1 MKSLKLIWMLIVL
14 VAVLGPRAAQAQ
26 FPDCST
32 EEGTNLVGL
41 VWEDNSFTM
50 FPHDYT
56 PHTATLVLF
65 NTTSWVRAWEM
76 RLDYDDAN
84 LTLLNVSL
92 LGTALNA
99 GTDGDFVVG
108 LTEPLMPNTANA
120 VALANFTF
128 ISATEDVVNLYA
140 NPVINSTQSLPGE
153 MAYLTF
159 GYAGSDSLVAINP
172 IGGFSEPGV
181 SEPIGNID
189 NMWGIELPY
198 CPAPNQSPT
207 ADFDLVET
215 DEDIPITFD
224 ILANDSDP
232 DGYLIPSTVQLLG
245 PPPPLGGE
253 FIYDGDGLVTYT
265 PPPESSGTDL
275 IYYTVEDNEGAVSN
289 QSTIWVTV
297 NNVNDPPVALD
308 DSGFTER
315 NVGITIDLLS
325 NDTDVDNA
333 LDPASLILSS
343 TAEGGFVTDNGDG
356 TVLYMPGYF
365 TYDDHFTYTVADISG
380 AVSNPAT
387 VTVAVTQPYAPIE
400 VPDCTGEGEN
410 MLGIVWENGQ
420 FSMPDAPTT
429 GEIIYGRIYVFNP
442 SGGTVDGF
450 AFDLEYDSYG
460 TVGVTPVM
468 PYPGT
473 FIPEMYPSSLSYM
486 LDEPLV
492 PGPDGA
498 VPIAEVQV
506 NLEASSGV
514 DIYANPA
521 IVITQPVTEY
531 LWTGGD
537 PGNVTLNLLGD
548 DITPIGSLNGVDL
561 AYCETLPPQWT
572 DVTSAAGL
580 PEDVGGRSSA
590 WCDFDNDGDED
601 LYIGIASLP
610 SRLYRNN
617 ADGTFTDITTPET
630 AVGAD
635 VRPVVWADPDNDGNF
650 DLLIGRATRSAPTEN
665 VMLWSD
671 GIGGFTQ
678 STDMPLGAREPCN
691 DINWIDYNLD
701 GKLDVLLDTG
711 SLNGSRLLRNLD
723 GHLFLDVTD
732 PVFSD
737 NTNAFCSSWADYDL
751 DGDLDVFVVSR
762 PAQPCHLLR
771 NDGDGV
777 FTDVTPPA
785 LNPGNNPYAAAW
797 ADFDNDGDPDLFI
810 GGSDYP
816 NHLIRNDGS
825 GVFTDV
831 TPALMAGTEETTGMA
846 WFDANNDGHLDL
858 FILNREAANILALNN
873 GDGTWSEGDYP
884 ALQLEEESLSVSAA
898 DYDQDGD
905 LDLFLSNGHFNSP
918 SYLLPGH
925 LLRNEQNNGNHW
937 LEVGLTGTYCTRQ
950 AVGARIEVLA
960 GGMRQTRW
968 LGVGEGFWNQ
978 HQQAEFFGLGNAT
991 VADSVIVVWPSIN
1004 DLGQHHRTWL
1014 AGVPVDQVIE
1024 ITEETDSNFDIDFA
1038 PVVAYI
1044 GDQIINDDDDFAEID
1059 LDEFVW
1065 TDNTTSPI
1073 NWSYAGNTFLQV
1085 SITDG
1090 VASITYPD
1098 GWSGEE
1104 TITFTAEVNGLLG
1117 SLDVPF
1123 TVLSPDVAWADIT
1136 PGSGLDAFEG
1146 GKGISW
1152 GDYDGDS
1159 DQDLFITATPTL
1171 GTRLMRNNGNGLFED
1186 VTTPAVHANA
1196 DSRSSSWCDPDNDGD
1211 LDIYVTFSVY
1221 GGFADHFMSWNNGD
1235 GTFTQEYLPPLDIP
1249 GSTESANWLD
1259 YDQDG
1264 WQDVFVA
1271 RGATGHSLFR
1281 NLDGYQFLDVTQPPL
1296 DDPVGA
1302 RTSCWADY
1310 DLDGDLD
1317 LYLVQSEGG
1326 SKLFRYDGENNF
1338 TNVTPPLL
1346 APGYWVPAGAWG
1358 DYDNDGDPDLYLVI
1372 YNQPNRLLNNEGGVF
1387 SDVTPPLLE
1396 ETGSGMGLAWLD
1408 YDNDGDLDLYVLN
1421 QYSANHLYRNDGGSW
1436 SDQTPSELMDSDAPS
1451 LATAFADFDQ
1461 DGDLDL
1467 FVTTNEYMG
1476 YPGPNHLV
1484 RNDLDNG
1491 NHWLQLDLVGTYSHR
1506 LAVGAKVEV
1515 HAGTLHQ
1522 TRWVPAGS
1530 GLFNQHQ
1537 HALSFGLGAYATVDS
1552 VRITWPRKFANGNYN
1567 STLLTGVAADQ
1578 FLTVTE
1584 EISGAPAVA
1593 DMGELTVFLSTPKYN
1608 LDLGEHVSGNESAA
1622 ELSWEVSGN
1631 PDLNVT
1637 IVAGVAT
1644 IQPKLNA
1651 WFGTNTIT
1659 FTGTDS
1665 RGLSD
1670 SGEFSI
1676 TWNHAFDQFVEIVT
1690 DAGESF
1696 YAGTRYPATEAFDP
1710 LIDQLISSVEPT
1722 LRFAPPSGFDDYAY
1736 VRHMLTGSEMD
1747 LGTATLDGQPYYQ
1760 YFGEYRAV
1768 PLGEFCF
1775 YECIWNDGTGE
1786 YDCGDDCQ
1794 YELEAGRFY
1803 SMIWTPA
1810 GQWADISLIEE
1821 SDEVWLRTDS
1831 HPIYDATGSIDQW
1844 EFEIEVVNNDPDPV
1858 TRTLQFNP
1866 SFAFSDGIGL
1876 KLWDETEGQLF
1887 DLWSDS
1893 QYTFE
1898 VPGNSSEIR
1907 SFILF
1912 VGTPGT
1918 TGDTDGDG
1926 VPDVDDACPGEDAS
1940 FFDRDGDGCIDPVI
1954 GGRHLE
1960 YWGEGTFPLE
1970 YVVDHLGVDEITD
1983 DSDLPAIQQGFAAW
1997 DGLAGTEIAI
2007 EYGGETTDLVADSF
2021 DGINT
2026 VTFHD
2031 GDYDFIRGTVAVGL
2045 STSFTETATFQGQT
2059 IRPGQIVDTDVIF
2072 NDEEF
2077 NFCTPTNPIDGALD
2091 LQSIITHEA
2100 GHMLGLSHSAVKTST
2115 MFYVLQP
2122 DTTGTSL
2129 EREDRLAM
2137 FKAYYTDAA
2146 YTGTTHLQGTV
2157 TSGWTGRPVAGA
2169 IVFVVDVVAGDT
2181 LGCDFTLPDDGTFHF
2196 IGLPVGETL
2205 ELSIHPLDG
2214 SEAIGY
2220 LQPISVNR
2228 TIDGAER
2235 ELFDPEFWNSGDSAS
2250 EESLEVTQIVLGPG
2264 ETFTAD
2270 FVTNV
2275 DTTGPSIIAVS
2286 PASGATEVPLDAAV
2300 LFRCDEAID
2309 PASLAGNFNLSEVGV
2324 GTLIPGNAALV
2335 EDDRT
2340 LSYTLTDFIKFETQ
2354 YELRVG
2360 GGITDRYGNEM
2371 GSEFVM
2377 TFTTQQR
2384 PPLSMDSLS
2393 PRKGVAGSL
2402 VVIIGEGFS
2411 PEAEQNAVYYDSE
2424 GHALRTWD
2432 VLQNSPNQLV
2442 VQVPDDLE
2450 VGVGDVY
2457 VVSGNTTSNRLLYTV
2472 LPPGEEARGLETAA
2486 VDLFALPR
2494 KVEAHPAGDMVYV
2507 ATDYGLSYVDV
2518 SDPSAPV
2525 HSSAALGLGLKDLD
2539 LSPGG
2544 NRVYGIGAADNRLH
2558 VWDTQDHVTLFEE
2571 TLDFRL
2577 RGILVDPSGRRA
2589 YLATEY
2595 SGIQILDINEGY
2607 VNFLR
2612 PIGALQADGIRPLGA
2627 MACDPAGNYL
2637 LAAAGGG
2644 KLLVFDLN
2652 TFELHTTVEVM
2663 PSPRDVVV
2671 DPYGE
2676 RAYVTDESGYVSI
2689 VSLGSFARVMDI
2701 TCGGEMLGSAID
2713 PMGSFVYAV
2722 NHQLDNLDVIDLRID
2737 SASYRSISTRLPQQT
2752 NPVDVALSPGGLY
2765 AYVICETDQ
2774 RLAVNTVGAG
2784 PMLAS
2789 LSRRSGPAGAKVV
2802 LSGVDF
2808 EGGRVSF
2815 AGAPVDI
2822 EGQPTDTAVTV
2833 SVPADAGSGTVMV
2846 LGAEPGELSNGIE
2859 FQVLEATPP
2868 GALRLSAAVQP
2879 AGQPA
2884 LTGAVA
2890 ANSNDR
2896 MVAVGGQDGRV
2907 HLLNTD
2913 PNTSQFNS
2921 FVGETAPLGGPVS
2934 DLVCSPDGLTV
2945 YAVSPED
2952 PVVRQFNINPG
2963 SASFAGQLS
2972 AVTLD
2977 GGAPVSAA
2985 LSPDGRTLLTA
2996 DGTSPLVHVIDWA
3009 NGNVQ
3014 TVAVGSQPGRLT
3026 FHPAGQHAYV
3036 VTTGGLVAMDMA
3048 GPVLAPV
3055 SVDGLPVDLVF
3066 SPDGSRCYVLVEP
3079 SSSGDRTLVILNTET
3094 PGQPSV
3100 LNSLV
3105 FPAESGLLDER
3116 LVLSPAG
3123 DRLLLHLREVGLV
3136 LVDVANGYRITQP
3149 DIVAAGAEVGLAFA
3163 TSGSLVYAAAA
3174 EDATVRA
3181 FDFSDAM
3188 QLAKVWGDDQ
3198 TAVVNTV
3205 LESSLRVRVT
3215 DQATGEGLAG
3225 VPVTF
3230 NIDTQAKLAS
3240 GAPVTLGQTATVD
3253 KLQILKATNHVKPPL
3268 DVLKGGKMGGDTW
3281 EDAVVVPGL
3290 PYTDTGNTWN
3300 ATDDYDEACPYGG
3313 STAPDVVYAFTS
3325 DFDGA
3330 IAVDLC
3336 GSSYDTK
3343 VFVYANAVTP
3353 GEPWACNDDF
3363 YLGDPNCLDWVSLV
3377 PEMVVY
3383 EGDTYY
3389 IVVDGFNGG
3398 GGDYVLNLT
3407 KKYEMN
3413 PAGYLVTDDPDSQP
3427 TTLTMGT
3434 DQYGFADVRW
3444 NLGLR
3449 PGTQFLEAGVL
3460 GADDSPQTFT
3470 ARALLNQDHLDFEL
3484 VESRLAP
3491 QPDATDVAVT
3501 TAVQVSFTRPLD
3513 TALFTEDKFFLSA
3526 DGGATAAPSVLGL
3539 TDDNTTATLIPR
3551 GVLEYGTVYTVVLGP
3566 QIYATNGE
3574 QLTPYFFT
3582 FTTEPAPPGPEL
3594 LGVNPPAAIPLTTV
3608 MLTGSGF
3615 SPDPAL
3621 NTVTFGQLTAPVSLA
3636 EPDYIITKVPLG
3648 SLPGLTTVTVTV
3660 GGQVTEAMPFNVLA
3674 PTLDGPDEVVVRVP
3688 TGSGT
3693 KAATV
3698 SPDGAVLYAVAP
3710 EADVVIPVDL
3720 VNFTTLPSIPVGDMP
3735 WAITRH
3741 PDGDLVFVAN
3751 RMSGDLTS
3759 IGIDPDLTGYHRGVG
3774 NVGVGAQPVDLVIT
3788 PAGDRVLVANEESQE
3803 LTVVDAD
3810 SKSATYNSVVKRVPV
3825 SQGAKAVTVSP
3836 DGARIY
3842 LGTDEGYI
3850 LIGAVDYGV
3859 VRRVPVSQ
3867 GAKAVTV
3874 SPDGALLV
3882 YLDQAGDIWIFDV
3895 GVGSDRE
3902 DQIVARVPMS
3912 SGAKAATVSPDG
3924 ARLYVV
3930 PDESDLIYVYALDIG
3945 TSVGVVGQP
3954 GGAPP
3959 MELELV
3965 QTLTAGENPQMVV
3978 FDPTGSGRF
3987 MVPNAGDNTISV
3999 FDQAFGSITGF
4010 LQAECDGAVS
4020 PLAGVE
4026 VDIFRNLD
4034 GLLAAS
4040 VMTDENGHYS
4050 QSLPQGSY
4058 NVTLVTPL
4066 GYTLPTEE
4074 VGQEVVA
4081 GQSHTVDWQVYCEP
4095 VIPDQ
4100 RKMSF
4105 WKHQLALA
4113 LLGLNNYEIS
4123 GDELCSYLDLI
4134 EGHFNNNA
4142 INEVRVYDPP
4152 ESDLC
4157 MDKLQVAKDLLNLD
4171 GDEDM
4176 LAKAK
4181 QELLALL
4188 FNVASDKLSL
4198 RAIIS
4203 EDGAN
4208 VSRAITFVDG
4218 CIDDGDPANDEQAMK
4233 IAKNINKGKMVDAG
4247 LIPETIPDIFYSPV
4261 ATHFHLDQNYPN
4273 PFNPECRIRFGV
4285 PKPGLVR
4292 LKIFDVSG
4300 RLVRTLVDENL
4311 RTGTYIKVWNGTDS
4325 RGLPVASGV
4334 YFYKMEAGSF
4344 VRTRKMLL
4352 MK

>member
-1 MKSLKLIWMLIVL
+1 MKALKLILLVVL
-14 VAVLGPRAAQAQ
+14 LLSAIATTSSWGQSTL
-26 FPDCST
+26 DCS
-32 EEGTNLVGL
+32 EAGENLVGL
-41 VWEDNSFTM
+41 IWSDGTFTLNPHNYETQTGTLYIFNPSGGDVQGWELSLNF
-50 FPHDYT
+50 DYFN
-56 PHTATLVLF
+56 LVLL
-65 NTTSWVRAWEM
+65 SA
-76 RLDYDDAN
+76 
-84 LTLLNVSL
+84 SL
-92 LGTALNA
+92 YGNGDNA
-99 GTDGDFVVG
+99 SSIPNEFVVG
-108 LTEPLMPNTANA
+108 LGSPLLPDAYGA
-120 VALANFTF
+120 VAVASFTF
-128 ISATEDVVNLYA
+128 LLQGVEDEFSFYA
-140 NPVINSTQSLPGE
+140 APIGTPSLPGS
-153 MAYLTF
+153 MALVT
-159 GYAGSDSLVAINP
+159 GSSTNVVPLLPVGGAGNP
-172 IGGFSEPGV
+172 IGNLYQNLGT
-181 SEPIGNID
+181 
-189 NMWGIELPY
+189 ELDY
-198 CPAPNQSPT
+198 CPEIAPPNAPPSAVIDQ
-207 ADFDLVET
+207 AFT
-215 DEDIPITFD
+215 DANIPVTFD

-232 DGYLIPSTVQLLG
+232 DGTLDYSSVEFVTSPS
-245 PPPPLGGE
+245 GGGD
-253 FIYDGDGLVTYT
+253 FQYNGDGTVTYT
-265 PPPESSGTDL
+265 PLPDFYGIDGL
-275 IYYTVEDNEGAVSN
+275 RYRVADNDGAWSN
-289 QSTIWVTV
+289 DAIIAVF
-297 NNVNDPPVALD
+297 VNDPPVANN
-308 DSGFTER
+308 DSASTVR
-315 NVGITIDLLS
+315 NSSVTIDLLA
-325 NDTDVDNA
+325 NDSDSDGT
-333 LDPASLILSS
+333 LDPATLVLGPVSLGTSL
-343 TAEGGFVTDNGDG
+343 VDNGDG
-356 TVLYMPGYF
+356 TVTYQPTLF
-365 TYDDHFTYTVADISG
+365 TYEEQFTYTVQDNDG
-380 AVSNPAT
+380 ATSNTAT
-387 VTVAVTQPYAPIE
+387 VTVTVSQPYGPIV
-400 VPDCTGEGEN
+400 VPDCTGVGEN
-410 MLGIVWENGQ
+410 FLGIVWENNQ

-429 GEIIYGRIYVFNP
+429 GETIYGRVYIFNP

-450 AFDLEYDSYG
+450 AFVLDYDVVYG
-460 TVGVTPVM
+460 SSSVGFNPILPYSVTFIEGM
-468 PYPGT
+468 DPGT
-473 FIPEMYPSSLSYM
+473 WSYM

-492 PGPDGA
+492 PDASGA
-498 VPIAEVQV
+498 VPVMEIQMELGL
-506 NLEASSGV
+506 NSGV
-514 DIYANPA
+514 DIYSNPA
-521 IVITQPVTEY
+521 TTITPVTEQ
-531 LWTGGD
+531 LFTGGD
-537 PGNVTLNLLGD
+537 PSPVQLNLLGD
-548 DITPIGSLNGVDL
+548 DITPIGSLNGTDLYYCQAENQPPVAVPDNVTTLEDQSVVIDL
-561 AYCETLPPQWT
+561 A
-572 DVTSAAGL
+572 
-580 PEDVGGRSSA
+580 
-590 WCDFDNDGDED
+590 
-601 LYIGIASLP
+601 
-610 SRLYRNN
+610 
-617 ADGTFTDITTPET
+617 
-630 AVGAD
+630 
-635 VRPVVWADPDNDGNF
+635 GN
-650 DLLIGRATRSAPTEN
+650 
-665 VMLWSD
+665 
-671 GIGGFTQ
+671 
-678 STDMPLGAREPCN
+678 
-691 DINWIDYNLD
+691 
-701 GKLDVLLDTG
+701 
-711 SLNGSRLLRNLD
+711 
-723 GHLFLDVTD
+723 
-732 PVFSD
+732 
-737 NTNAFCSSWADYDL
+737 DYDV
-751 DGDLDVFVVSR
+751 DS
-762 PAQPCHLLR
+762 P
-771 NDGDGV
+771 
-777 FTDVTPPA
+777 
-785 LNPGNNPYAAAW
+785 
-797 ADFDNDGDPDLFI
+797 
-810 GGSDYP
+810 
-816 NHLIRNDGS
+816 
-825 GVFTDV
+825 
-831 TPALMAGTEETTGMA
+831 
-846 WFDANNDGHLDL
+846 LDL
-858 FILNREAANILALNN
+858 TSINLSNPINSGTLIDN
-873 GDGTWSEGDYP
+873 GDGTVTYTPYP
-884 ALQLEEESLSVSAA
+884 N
-898 DYDQDGD
+898 YFGM
-905 LDLFLSNGHFNSP
+905 DLF
-918 SYLLPGH
+918 SY
-925 LLRNEQNNGNHW
+925 
-937 LEVGLTGTYCTRQ
+937 TI
-950 AVGARIEVLA
+950 ADDSGATSAWVTATVTITEVLDPFELMA
-960 GGMRQTRW
+960 P
-968 LGVGEGFWNQ
+968 
-978 HQQAEFFGLGNAT
+978 
-991 VADSVIVVWPSIN
+991 DCP
-1004 DLGQHHRTWL
+1004 
-1014 AGVPVDQVIE
+1014 
-1024 ITEETDSNFDIDFA
+1024 DSNTMAFVWSSGEFDIDPGPTLVGYLMLFKPTRSCLEFFEFGLEFDGISSPLTENVTLFGDA
-1038 PVVAYI
+1038 NNFIATQYPGSYWFSTSIGADLHPNSQGVVVL
-1044 GDQIINDDDDFAEID
+1044 AEI
-1059 LDEFVW
+1059 
-1065 TDNTTSPI
+1065 T
-1073 NWSYAGNTFLQV
+1073 
-1085 SITDG
+1085 
-1090 VASITYPD
+1090 
-1098 GWSGEE
+1098 
-1104 TITFTAEVNGLLG
+1104 
-1117 SLDVPF
+1117 
-1123 TVLSPDVAWADIT
+1123 
-1136 PGSGLDAFEG
+1136 
-1146 GKGISW
+1146 
-1152 GDYDGDS
+1152 
-1159 DQDLFITATPTL
+1159 
-1171 GTRLMRNNGNGLFED
+1171 FED
-1186 VTTPAVHANA
+1186 VVDPAEIFFATPMDAFDFHYQ
-1196 DSRSSSWCDPDNDGD
+1196 SC
-1211 LDIYVTFSVY
+1211 
-1221 GGFADHFMSWNNGD
+1221 D
-1235 GTFTQEYLPPLDIP
+1235 GTPVEMVPVSGDFGVPTATIGSLNPPSYC
-1249 GSTESANWLD
+1249 GTSN
-1259 YDQDG
+1259 
-1264 WQDVFVA
+1264 
-1271 RGATGHSLFR
+1271 
-1281 NLDGYQFLDVTQPPL
+1281 PP
-1296 DDPVGA
+1296 VI
-1302 RTSCWADY
+1302 S
-1310 DLDGDLD
+1310 DL
-1317 LYLVQSEGG
+1317 
-1326 SKLFRYDGENNF
+1326 GE
-1338 TNVTPPLL
+1338 
-1346 APGYWVPAGAWG
+1346 
-1358 DYDNDGDPDLYLVI
+1358 I
-1372 YNQPNRLLNNEGGVF
+1372 
-1387 SDVTPPLLE
+1387 
-1396 ETGSGMGLAWLD
+1396 
-1408 YDNDGDLDLYVLN
+1408 
-1421 QYSANHLYRNDGGSW
+1421 
-1436 SDQTPSELMDSDAPS
+1436 
-1451 LATAFADFDQ
+1451 
-1461 DGDLDL
+1461 
-1467 FVTTNEYMG
+1467 
-1476 YPGPNHLV
+1476 
-1484 RNDLDNG
+1484 
-1491 NHWLQLDLVGTYSHR
+1491 
-1506 LAVGAKVEV
+1506 
-1515 HAGTLHQ
+1515 
-1522 TRWVPAGS
+1522 
-1530 GLFNQHQ
+1530 
-1537 HALSFGLGAYATVDS
+1537 
-1552 VRITWPRKFANGNYN
+1552 
-1567 STLLTGVAADQ
+1567 
-1578 FLTVTE
+1578 
-1584 EISGAPAVA
+1584 
-1593 DMGELTVFLSTPKYN
+1593 TVFLNTPQYN
-1608 LDLGEHVSGNESAA
+1608 LDLGEYVTDEDPPGELTWGVSGND
-1622 ELSWEVSGN
+1622 
-1631 PDLNVT
+1631 DLYVVFNG
-1637 IVAGVAT
+1637 AVAT
-1644 IQPKLNA
+1644 IRPKLNA
-1651 WFGTNTIT
+1651 WFGTNTLT
-1659 FTGTDS
+1659 FTATDS
-1665 RGLSD
+1665 GGLSGNAD
-1670 SGEFSI
+1670 FTI
-1676 TWNHAFDQFVEIVT
+1676 TWHHAFDQFVEIVT

-1696 YAGTRYPATEAFDP
+1696 YAGTRYPGTSEFDHQV
-1710 LIDQLISSVEPT
+1710 DQLISSVEPSLFLAELPGMT
-1722 LRFAPPSGFDDYAY
+1722 DYAY
-1736 VRHMLTGSEMD
+1736 VRHMLTGSESD
-1747 LGTATLDGQPYYQ
+1747 VGVATLDGQRYDQ

-1775 YECIWNDGTGE
+1775 YECIWNDATEE

-1794 YELEAGRFY
+1794 FELEAGRFY
-1803 SMIWTPA
+1803 SLIWTPA
-1810 GQWADISLIEE
+1810 GQWADISLVEE
-1821 SDEVWLRTDS
+1821 TDQVWLRTDT
-1831 HPIYDATGSIDQW
+1831 HPIYDATNTIDQW
-1844 EFEIEVVNNDPDPV
+1844 EFKVETTNNGANPV

-1866 SFAFSDGIGL
+1866 SFVSTDGIEL
-1876 KLWDETEGQLF
+1876 KLWDETEGQLI
-1887 DLWSDS
+1887 DLWATSVHS
-1893 QYTFE
+1893 FE
-1898 VPGNSSEIR
+1898 VPGNSYEAR

-1912 VGTPGT
+1912 VGTPGVS
-1918 TGDTDGDG
+1918 GDTDGDG

-2137 FKAYYTDAA
+2137 FKAYYTDPA

-2157 TSGWTGRPVAGA
+2157 TSGWTGQPVAGA

-2393 PRKGVAGSL
+2393 PRKGVAGSV

-3014 TVAVGSQPGRLT
+3014 TVAVGSQPGRLA

-3036 VTTGGLVAMDMA
+3036 VTTGGVVAMDMA

-3741 PDGDLVFVAN
+3741 PDGDLVYVAN